1 VALHVSDLGGP
12 DQLSEAQL
20 SLIRRIA
27 TMTCELERLEGL
39 LSLGQEINLGEY
51 TTVVNAARRLIETV
65 GLKRVSRDI
74 TPSLADIAE
83 ELHRQAQEAE
93 TAED

>member
-1 VALHVSDLGGP
+1 
-12 DQLSEAQL
+12 
-20 SLIRRIA
+20 
-27 TMTCELERLEGL
+27 MTCELERLEGL